1 MKWMETKKVGA
12 KWEVTMFPETEREVH
27 LIRRLRR
34 CTRMSVT
41 LGYNKRTPW
50 GEVLTATHEWTQTTH
65 MVETVG
71 MRKPPKR
78 GELTNYEIAKLLVSA
93 SGTKPRSK
101 RKK

>member
-1 MKWMETKKVGA
+1 MKWMETRKVGQ
-12 KWEVTMFPETEREVH
+12 KWEVTMFPETEREVQ

-50 GEVLTATHEWTQTTH
+50 GEVLTATNEWTEKIYK
-65 MVETVG
+65 VEKVG
-71 MRKPPKR
+71 KPKQWKR
-78 GELTNYEIAKLLVSA
+78 GELSNYEIAKLLVSA
-93 SGTKPRSK
+93 SGTKPRAK